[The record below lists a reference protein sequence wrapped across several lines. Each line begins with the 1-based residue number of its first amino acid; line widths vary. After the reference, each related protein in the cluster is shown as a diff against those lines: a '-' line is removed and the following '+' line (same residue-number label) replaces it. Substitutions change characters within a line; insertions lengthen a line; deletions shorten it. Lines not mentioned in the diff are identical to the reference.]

1 MATTF
6 SEALSRQPLKAFSV
20 ATFAI
25 CMLVLIADGMDAQL
39 LGIVAPIVI
48 EEFGVDRGT
57 FGIAMGAALVG
68 FGLGSWGGGWLG
80 DTVGRRWSLALA
92 TIVFSL
98 ATIGASWSADVWQMA
113 IWRLVGGLGFGSA
126 YANAIALAGEWLPD
140 KWRSVGVTTLSVG
153 TPAGGL
159 VVASLAPTLLEAYD
173 WRGTFVAVGLS
184 TLLVV
189 VLIVLVLRDS
199 PSFLLGRNKPEA
211 ARILARKVLDAD
223 VELVP
228 ERHMTD
234 TESGSIGVLDRSN
247 LRLNLGVGIAFAAAT
262 MVAYGMLNWG
272 TTFLTLKGFDLDEAA
287 YTVAVGG
294 ITSMIASI
302 AVGLLVQQLGSRIVI
317 ATLSVG
323 LFVTLL
329 VMTAVLEGMG
339 SSPDENQRLAV
350 VALYGLSAALFSASI
365 ASFYA
370 LMTHA
375 YPASCRS
382 AGIGFGIFVGR
393 VGAIAATGFGGWLI
407 DLGEGSVVPFFGVLA
422 AGALLISAAALVVD
436 RPVPPSGRRRATSL
450 SDGEETVTTS
460 ADRRAG
466 KPAADIP

>member
-1 MATTF
+1 MATSF
-6 SEALSRQPLKAFSV
+6 SEAISRQPIRAFSV
-20 ATFAI
+20 ATFVV

-48 EEFGVDRGT
+48 EEFAVDRGT

-68 FGLGSWGGGWLG
+68 FGIGSWAGGWLG

-113 IWRLVGGLGFGSA
+113 GWRLVGGLGFGSA

-159 VVASLAPTLLEAYD
+159 VVASLAPTLLETYD
-173 WRGTFVAVGLS
+173 WRGTFVVVGLA
-184 TLLVV
+184 TLVV
-189 VLIVLVLRDS
+189 VALIVAVLRDS
-199 PSFLLGRNKPEA
+199 PSFLLGRGKPGEA
-211 ARILARKVLDAD
+211 HVAARKVLDGEI
-223 VELVP
+223 ELVP

-234 TESGSIGVLDRSN
+234 TASGSIGVLDASN
-247 LRLNLGVGIAFAAAT
+247 FRLNLGVGIAFAAAT
-262 MVAYGMLNWG
+262 LVAYGMLNWG
-272 TTFLTLKGFDLDEAA
+272 TTFLTAKGFSLEEAA

-294 ITSMIASI
+294 LTSMIASV
-302 AVGLLVQQLGSRIVI
+302 AVGLVVQWLGSRLVI
-317 ATLSVG
+317 LALSVSLLATLVVFA
-323 LFVTLL
+323 L
-329 VMTAVLEGMG
+329 VLEAIGAAPG
-339 SSPDENQRLAV
+339 DGERLAV
-350 VALYGLSAALFSASI
+350 VSLYGLSAALFSASI

-370 LMTHA
+370 LMTYA

-407 DLGEGSVVPFFGVLA
+407 DLGAGSVLPFFGVLCVA
-422 AGALLISAAALVVD
+422 AVLISAAALIVD
-436 RPVPPSGRRRATSL
+436 RPVPPAGRRL
-450 SDGEETVTTS
+450 
-460 ADRRAG
+460 
-466 KPAADIP
+466 